1 MATTLKKPPAE
12 VELRGVTAKQLA
24 DTMLAIVED
33 ELVYEPDL
41 LDGVKNTIQLEARFD
56 HELVNMAA
64 EIIGVHYVGVYYR
77 QERAWVRAAL
87 EILAT
92 ELQLDLV

>member
-24 DTMLAIVED
+24 DMMLAIVED

-41 LDGVKNTIQLEARFD
+41 LDGVKNTIQLEARFN
-56 HELVNMAA
+56 HELVDMAA
-64 EIIGVHYVGVYYR
+64 EFIGVYYVGVYR
-77 QERAWVRAAL
+77 QERAWARAAL
-87 EILAT
+87 GILAA
-92 ELQLDLV
+92 ELQLDTV

>member
-1 MATTLKKPPAE
+1 MATTLRKPPAE
-12 VELRGVTAKQLA
+12 VELRGVTAKQAA

-41 LDGVKNTIQLEARFD
+41 LDGVKNIIQLEARFD

-64 EIIGVHYVGVYYR
+64 EIIGVHYVGVYR
-77 QERAWVRAAL
+77 QERAWARAAL
-87 EILAT
+87 EILAA
-92 ELQLDLV
+92 ELQLDTV